1 LEVMSTRG
9 VAPSTGCSAAGLELR
24 RVRRPAVLV
33 LALLAY
39 LGAVAIDTNG
49 FVAAFVAAFVAGTA
63 FGAFA
68 GRRGEK
74 EV

>member
-1 LEVMSTRG
+1 
-9 VAPSTGCSAAGLELR
+9 
-24 RVRRPAVLV
+24 VLV

-49 FVAAFVAAFVAGTA
+49 FVAAFVAGTA